1 MLGRK
6 KVKVTEGVAVVVGVN
21 VEVAVTVV
29 VPVVVGAVL
38 LIVPVRAVTDPVMV
52 MLGVGVASFAPG
64 AKERKIKPVQ

>member
-29 VPVVVGAVL
+29 VPVVVGGVL
-38 LIVPVRAVTDPVMV
+38 LMVPVRAVTEPVMV
-52 MLGVGVASFAPG
+52 MVGVGVASFEPG